1 MLVSLAAA
9 MAASAGAP
17 WSDGMPVDLPAEI
30 AAHVPANLRSYYL
43 AFMTTPAE
51 PKPMSSELFARHQAY
66 IREQV
71 ESGSIRLV
79 GPISGSKHLRGM
91 KVISAASAE
100 EARKIAEGD
109 PAVREKVLAVEVY
122 EVTLPSLG
130 EFRIA
135 YPPRR

>member
-1 MLVSLAAA
+1 MFYLLAAA
-9 MAASAGAP
+9 VSSP
-17 WSDGMPVDLPAEI
+17 PDGHAVDLPAEI
-30 AAHVPANLRSYYL
+30 AAQVPANLRSYYL
-43 AFMTTPAE
+43 AFLTAPAE

-71 ESGSIRLV
+71 EGGSIRLV

-91 KVISAASAE
+91 KVISAANAE
-100 EARKIAEGD
+100 DARRIAEGD

-122 EVTLPSLG
+122 EITLPSLG

>member
-1 MLVSLAAA
+1 MFYLLAAA
-9 MAASAGAP
+9 VTAAVSSP
-17 WSDGMPVDLPAEI
+17 PDGHAVDLPAEI
-30 AAHVPANLRSYYL
+30 AAQVPANLRSYYL
-43 AFMTTPAE
+43 AFLTAPAE

-71 ESGSIRLV
+71 EAGSIRLV

-100 EARKIAEGD
+100 DARRIAEGD

>member
-1 MLVSLAAA
+1 MLIPLAATL
-9 MAASAGAP
+9 AASDAP
-17 WSDGMPVDLPAEI
+17 LTNGLPVELPAEI
-30 AAHVPANLRSYYL
+30 AAQVPANLRSYYL
-43 AFMTTPAE
+43 AFLTAPAE

-71 ESGSIRLV
+71 EAGSIRLV

-100 EARKIAEGD
+100 DARRIAEGD